1 MMKVGTGDN
10 GSQAGRVYSKVE
22 TSDTSEVTW
31 VYCKGKLYSKKTS
44 DPFGLLSVHDPTTLV
59 VEGQVKL
66 CVNECFQNPKLMEGL
81 NRNYPLLSDGE
92 SLYIVTVQVLQKSKV
107 VREELKSEYDLL
119 QNKMKL
125 DAKKA
130 AEKPKDPVAK
140 DQPAKDPAKEK
151 EELVKK
157 KLEEKAKLEALK
169 KEKEERKKKKAEK
182 REPPKKEEAPKAQ
195 AQTELKPYKEIDI
208 YRVCEFSVHQFDV

>member
-1 MMKVGTGDN
+1 
-10 GSQAGRVYSKVE
+10 
-22 TSDTSEVTW
+22 
-31 VYCKGKLYSKKTS
+31 
-44 DPFGLLSVHDPTTLV
+44 
-59 VEGQVKL
+59 
-66 CVNECFQNPKLMEGL
+66 
-81 NRNYPLLSDGE
+81 
-92 SLYIVTVQVLQKSKV
+92 
-107 VREELKSEYDLL
+107 
-119 QNKMKL
+119 MKL

-157 KLEEKAKLEALK
+157 KL
-169 KEKEERKKKKAEK
+169 KEKSKLKAL
-182 REPPKKEEAPKAQ
+182 KKEEAPKAQ